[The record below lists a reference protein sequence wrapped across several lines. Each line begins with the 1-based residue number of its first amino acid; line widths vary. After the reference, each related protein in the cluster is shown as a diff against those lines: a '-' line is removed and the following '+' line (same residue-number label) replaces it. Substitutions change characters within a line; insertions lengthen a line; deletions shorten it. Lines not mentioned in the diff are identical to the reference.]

1 MNSFDLLK
9 TDSRTAA
16 RLGLLKTVHGL
27 VSTPVFMPVGTRGTV
42 KGITPEHLA
51 KTGTSI
57 VLANTY
63 HLMIRPGVEVVESL
77 GGLHSLMGWPG
88 PILTDSGGFQV
99 FSLATLNRIGDD
111 GVEFASHIDG
121 AKLYLDA
128 KTATAAQNKLG
139 ADMIMCFDE
148 CTPYPCQ
155 PQRLQKAVERTIRW
169 AGQCKEAH
177 GNREQLLFGIVQGG
191 LDKQLRQVCADALA
205 AMDFAGYAMG
215 GLSVGETHEQM
226 IETVNFTAPLLPA
239 DKPRYL
245 MGVGTPADI
254 VAAVRAGMDMFDCVL
269 PTRNGRN
276 AFAFTATGPIR
287 LRNNM
292 YLKDTSPVEPGC
304 SCYCCRH
311 FSKGAIRHFFNVGEM
326 MGPILVSL
334 HNIAYYQRLMNEIRQ
349 RITDGTFAE
358 WSAKFITGY
367 NEKTNAL
374 PEEGTE
380 L

>member
-1 MNSFDLLK
+1 
-9 TDSRTAA
+9 
-16 RLGLLKTVHGL
+16 
-27 VSTPVFMPVGTRGTV
+27 
-42 KGITPEHLA
+42 
-51 KTGTSI
+51 
-57 VLANTY
+57 
-63 HLMIRPGVEVVESL
+63 MIRPGVEIVKSL
-77 GGLHSLMGWPG
+77 GGLHSLMSWPG

-139 ADMIMCFDE
+139 ADIIMCFDE
-148 CTPYPCQ
+148 CTPYPCE
-155 PQRLQKAVERTIRW
+155 PQRLKKAVERTIRW

-226 IETVNFTAPLLPA
+226 IETVNFTASLLPA

-276 AFAFTATGPIR
+276 AFAFTAAGPIR
-287 LRNNM
+287 LRNNI
-292 YLKDTSPVEPGC
+292 YLRDASPVEPGC

-326 MGPILVSL
+326 LGPILVSL
-334 HNIAYYQRLMNEIRQ
+334 HNIACYQRLMNEIRQ
-349 RITDGTFAE
+349 RITDGTFAD
-358 WSAKFITGY
+358 WSARFIAGY
-367 NEKTNAL
+367 NEKINTL